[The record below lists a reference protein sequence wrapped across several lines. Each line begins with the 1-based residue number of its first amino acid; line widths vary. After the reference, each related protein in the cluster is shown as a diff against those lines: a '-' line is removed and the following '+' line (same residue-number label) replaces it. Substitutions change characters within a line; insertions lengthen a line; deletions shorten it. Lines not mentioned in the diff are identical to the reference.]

1 MIGGQVL
8 KFTVFARIVR
18 EAGKNPG
25 QKTASVNVKSKIS
38 VHKSK
43 ISVHKSKI
51 SVHKSKISVHK
62 SKISVHKSKIDEL
75 VKSRKNT
82 IIVIPAKTGVR
93 LFQDVDRELDTGFHR
108 CDDF

>member
-25 QKTASVNVKSKIS
+25 QKTASVNV
-38 VHKSK
+38 
-43 ISVHKSKI
+43 
-51 SVHKSKISVHK
+51 K

>member
-25 QKTASVNVKSKIS
+25 QKTASVNV
-38 VHKSK
+38 KSK